1 MRRSQKFAP
10 ALAVTAAVVL
20 VLAGIGLSLW
30 FERTY
35 ELQKNEEISAQA
47 RILAATSSA
56 ALIFNDRKAAGEYVN
71 ALAANP
77 EIETAAI
84 YDAKGTLFAGFS
96 RSADKGP
103 PQKVP
108 VAEPSSASSGQW
120 VTAPVR
126 QGNSSLGAVYI
137 ETFPD
142 PVTRRAARYG
152 FVALIFIMLSLV
164 VAVLAAG
171 QSALRRAN
179 AELERRA
186 KELTSAIA
194 RLETEIEEREKA
206 QDALRQAQKMEA
218 VGQLTG
224 GVAHD
229 FNNLLQV
236 ITGNLDVLRH
246 RVSDDNARRLMGAA
260 LRGAERAAALTQRL
274 LAFSRRQPLDPRPID
289 INQLVAGMSDML
301 HRTLGETIRVETV
314 LAGGAWRAYADANQL
329 ESALL
334 NLAVNARD
342 AMPEGGRLTIETA
355 NTFLDDQYAR
365 SHEGVQPG
373 QYVGVAVTDTGT
385 GMSKETLARV
395 FEPFFTTKEA
405 GRGSGLGL
413 SQVFGFMQQSGGHI
427 TIYSEVGEGT
437 TVRLYLPRHIGTGTA
452 AESAV
457 EARPEVDAA
466 TDQIVLVVED
476 DEDVRTN
483 TVMMVEELGY
493 RVLEASDGMAALRV
507 LEQHSGVRLLF
518 TDVGLPG
525 GLNGRQL
532 ADKAREIRPEIAV
545 LFTSGYARNA
555 VVHNGR
561 LDPGVEMI
569 GKPFTFSALAAKLH
583 KVLQASSEQKR

>member
-1 MRRSQKFAP
+1 MRGFQSLRTAA
-10 ALAVTAAVVL
+10 ALVAAVVL
-20 VLAGIGLSLW
+20 VLAGLGLSVW
-30 FERTY
+30 FERSY
-35 ELQKNEEISAQA
+35 EQQKIQEVSAQA
-47 RILAATSSA
+47 RILAATSTA
-56 ALIFNDRKAAGEYVN
+56 ALTFNDRQAAREYVN
-71 ALAANP
+71 ALTANP
-77 EIETAAI
+77 DVETAAI
-84 YDAKGTLFAGFS
+84 YDTHGALFAGFS
-96 RSADKGP
+96 RIGDQP
-103 PQKVP
+103 PQQQAP
-108 VAEPSSASSGQW
+108 VTQPPAASGRW
-120 VTAPVR
+120 ITAPVH
-126 QGNSSLGAVYI
+126 QGDQSLGTVYI
-137 ETFPD
+137 ATFPD
-142 PVTRRAARYG
+142 PVMRRAARYA
-152 FVALIFIMLSLV
+152 FIALIFTMAGLVIM
-164 VAVLAAG
+164 VLATG
-171 QSALRRAN
+171 QSALRKANTELGKRAD
-179 AELERRA
+179 ELA
-186 KELTSAIA
+186 AAIV
-194 RLETEIEEREKA
+194 RLEQEIEEREKA
-206 QDALRQAQKMEA
+206 EDALRQAQKMEA

-246 RVSDDNARRLMGAA
+246 RASDDNARRLVGAA
-260 LRGAERAAALTQRL
+260 LRGAERAAALTRRL
-274 LAFSRRQPLDPRPID
+274 LAFSRRQPLDPRQID

-314 LAGGAWRAYADANQL
+314 LAGGGWRAYADANQL
-329 ESALL
+329 ESSLL

-373 QYVGVAVTDTGT
+373 QYVSVAVTDTGT
-385 GMSKETLARV
+385 GMTKETLARV

-413 SQVFGFMQQSGGHI
+413 SQVFGFTQQSGGHI

-452 AESAV
+452 AEDAV

-507 LEQHSGVRLLF
+507 LEQHSGVGLLF

-583 KVLQASSEQKR
+583 KVLHSSSERNR